1 MQVIDRPA
9 LQMPDKLKNRLYPVV
24 LDLFSSHDYHQVNI
38 RDICN
43 LSGLSTSTIYKYF
56 SSKEDMLFG
65 IIDEKVDEIYELI
78 RLHIQGI
85 ESTREIFRKAF
96 WVLMDYYDRNPGVA
110 ITFFITVPTRTWM
123 QKDSYRRNAA
133 YDILSCIV
141 DHGAGLKEIDP
152 HFKKSQLLEIFFMH
166 CYNEVHRWYYNQ
178 MQWNLVDAIPEF
190 FPVFWK
196 TVSAHNVS
204 PKQKN
209 PSGEV

>member
-1 MQVIDRPA
+1 MQDIDRTP
-9 LQMPDKLKNRLYPVV
+9 LVMPDKLKKRLYPVV
-24 LDLFSSHDYHQVNI
+24 LDLFSKHDYHQVNI
-38 RDICN
+38 RDVCN

-78 RLHIQGI
+78 RLHIQGL
-85 ESTREIFRKAF
+85 ESTREMFRKAF

-123 QKDSYRRNAA
+123 QKDSYRRNSA
-133 YDILSCIV
+133 YDILSGIV
-141 DHGAGLKEIDP
+141 DHGTGRKEIDP
-152 HFKKSQLLEIFFMH
+152 HFKTSQILGIFFMH
-166 CYNEVHRWYYNQ
+166 CYHEVHRWYYNH

-196 TVSAHNVS
+196 TISAHNVS
-204 PKQKN
+204 QKQEN
-209 PSGEV
+209 PPGEV